1 MSQSSNVR
9 SYTELIYSVPYTTLF
24 SGAMD
29 TRLQLRVFS
38 SLDSDSYDRKGEVSE
53 LVYLPR
59 AALLHV
65 AIIIATC
72 TVICTRL

>member
-1 MSQSSNVR
+1 
-9 SYTELIYSVPYTTLF
+9 
-24 SGAMD
+24 MD

-53 LVYLPR
+53 LFYLPR